1 MSETEQE
8 REDRE
13 SGKGDL
19 AAEAGFCGLEA
30 AGCCLLQSLT
40 VFALF
45 LSVSTLLLVNR

>member
-1 MSETEQE
+1 MSETDEE

-13 SGKGDL
+13 RGKDDL

-30 AGCCLLQSLT
+30 AGCCLVQSLT
-40 VFALF
+40 VLALF